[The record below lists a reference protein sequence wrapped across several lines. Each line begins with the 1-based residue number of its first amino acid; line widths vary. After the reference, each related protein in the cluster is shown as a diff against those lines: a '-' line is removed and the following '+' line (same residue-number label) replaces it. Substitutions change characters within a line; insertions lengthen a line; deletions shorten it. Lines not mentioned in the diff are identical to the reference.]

1 MRKKITIA
9 GAGRVGSTAVQ
20 LCAYKELGDIVLFNR
35 TAETAR
41 GIALDLSES
50 APILGFDV
58 KITGTNDFEETKNSD
73 VIVITAGSQ
82 RKEGMSREELL
93 CRNADIVESIA
104 GKLAAQSPDAVL
116 IVVTNPLDVMVHVG
130 CKYSGFKKSKVIGM
144 AGILDT
150 SRFRSFI
157 SGELNV
163 SVEDVSAIVLGGH
176 SDVMVP
182 LPEHSTVN
190 GIPITELLS
199 KEKIKQIIERTKKGG
214 AEIVALMKDSSA
226 FYAPGTGITQIVE
239 AVVKD
244 KKRVL
249 PCAAYLNG
257 QFGLKGIFMG
267 VPAKIGAHGVEE
279 ILEFELNNEE
289 KKAFYESAES
299 VRKLVEKLNVECPVK
314 I

>member
-9 GAGRVGSTAVQ
+9 GAGRVGGTAVQ

-35 TAETAR
+35 TAETAK

-58 KITGTNDFEETKNSD
+58 KITGTNDFEETKDSD

-93 CRNADIVESIA
+93 CRNADIVESMA
-104 GKLAAQSPDAVL
+104 GKLAAQSPNAVL
-116 IVVTNPLDVMVHVG
+116 IVVTNPLDVIVHVG
-130 CKYSGFKKSKVIGM
+130 CKYSGLKESKVIGM

-157 SGELNV
+157 AAELNV

-226 FYAPGTGITQIVE
+226 FYAPGAGIAQMVE

-249 PCAAYLNG
+249 PCAAYLKG
-257 QFGLKGIFMG
+257 EFGLKGIFMG
-267 VPAKIGAHGVEE
+267 VPAKIGAHGVEK
-279 ILEFELNNEE
+279 IIEFELNDEE
-289 KKAFYESAES
+289 KKSFYESAES